1 MRKLIE
7 PCLDI
12 FSQYPDHE
20 SSVKMATIGVWLEQ
34 QQSLLARVAQDLGC
48 ARSGNSGASG
58 LAAESVLRAAIYQA
72 QFGLSFR
79 GLEFAL
85 SDSQTAR
92 AFCLLRSDD
101 VVSDT
106 SLCTLIG
113 RISVATWQHLQWLTV
128 QSGINLGAENGKK
141 VRIDTTVI
149 DSNIHNPTDSSLLAD
164 CIRCASQVAK
174 LLREKG
180 AEIYCRYSR
189 QAAKRCVVA
198 ILNARGAEERDAIYT
213 KLVRKCKDV
222 LYQKAQFQNVCEDLG
237 IEVSGTFGS
246 LEELFDKLAKVIN
259 QTERRV
265 LKGESVP
272 ACEKIFSIFETHTDI
287 IVKDRREVHYGHKV
301 LLSTGA
307 SNMVLDVQVLEGNP
321 SDAEILPNAMER
333 VVAVTGRVPTQ
344 LAADGGF
351 SSLDNVEF
359 AKEFGVKDV
368 AFSKHLGLEITEM
381 CKSASVFQKLRN
393 FRAGIEAHI
402 SNLKR
407 RFGLFKCT
415 WKSLSGFIRYV
426 WSRVAVYN
434 LNILARA

>member
-20 SSVKMATIGVWLEQ
+20 SSVKMARIGEWLEQ
-34 QQSLLARVAQDLGC
+34 QPSLLARVGQDLGC
-48 ARSGNSGASG
+48 DRSGKSGAAG

-92 AFCLLRSDD
+92 AFCLLRCED

-113 RISVATWQHLQWLTV
+113 KISAATWQHLQWLTV
-128 QSGINLGAENGKK
+128 QSGISLGIENGKK
-141 VRIDTTVI
+141 VRIDTTVV

-164 CIRCASQVAK
+164 CIRCACQVAK
-174 LLREKG
+174 VLRERG
-180 AEIYCRYSR
+180 VEIYSRYSR

-198 ILNARGAEERDAIYT
+198 ILNARGAEERDVIYA

-222 LYQKAQFQNVCEDLG
+222 LYQKTQFLSACEELG
-237 IEVSGTFGS
+237 IEISGTFGS
-246 LEELFDKLAKVIN
+246 LEDLFEKLAKVIE

-272 ACEKIFSIFETHTDI
+272 ASEKIVSIFETHTDI

-301 LLSTGA
+301 LLSSGG

-321 SDAEILPNAMER
+321 SDAEILPNALER
-333 VVAVTGRVPTQ
+333 VRSVTGRVPTQ

-351 SSLDNVEF
+351 SSLDNVDF
-359 AKEFGVKDV
+359 AKELGVRDV
-368 AFSKHLGLEITEM
+368 AFSKYPGLEILDM
-381 CKSASVFQKLRN
+381 CKTEKVFKKLRN

-415 WKSLSGFIRYV
+415 WKTLGGFIRYV

>member
-12 FSQYPDHE
+12 FSQYPDHD

-113 RISVATWQHLQWLTV
+113 RISAATWQHLHWLTV
-128 QSGINLGAENGKK
+128 QSGISMGIENGKK

-180 AEIYCRYSR
+180 AVIYCRYSR

-198 ILNARGAEERDAIYT
+198 ILNARGAEERDAIYA

-222 LYQKAQFQNVCEDLG
+222 LYQKAQFQNVCEELG
-237 IEVSGTFGS
+237 VEVSGTFGS
-246 LEELFDKLAKVIN
+246 LEELFDKLAKVID

-265 LKGESVP
+265 LRGESVP
-272 ACEKIFSIFETHTDI
+272 ACEKIVSIFETHTDI

-301 LLSTGA
+301 LLSSGA

-321 SDAEILPNAMER
+321 SDAEILPNALER
-333 VVAVTGRVPTQ
+333 VGAVTGRVPTQ

-368 AFSKHLGLEITEM
+368 AFSKHLGLEIIDM
-381 CKSASVFQKLRN
+381 CKSVNVFQKLRN

-415 WKSLSGFIRYV
+415 WKSLGGFIRYV